1 MNAASKKVWIA
12 VAAAGLIYFALFWY
26 PNTLG
31 AKSETMLA
39 HTSIDEPVLYPFV
52 VRMLTPASSLKDLWE
67 RWIIYGD
74 YHYGYPF
81 YFLSAVVVLPVRLIY
96 GAKFTDHTGLNLFL
110 LRQLIGVLPMVL
122 ACIWMV
128 YLVTRFR
135 SWWQTLVLL
144 LALFSVRGIVRSNI
158 QWWHPDALSV
168 LAVVAT
174 IFFLE
179 RDRLRFGRNFYF
191 AAAACGV
198 AAGIKLAGFFFVL
211 SIAGYLIAGLVQK
224 KLTTGQFIKAGVFF
238 VLVMLAAIVIV
249 NPVVYNSG
257 ARAEIVKVQIY
268 KSGELDKGYTH
279 DAAIYY
285 SKGPQWWEWTL
296 TRWFG
301 NPWMLTFAFLSLL
314 AGCFW
319 GPNRLLN
326 RIMLGFIVPFAIY
339 MFWFVAV
346 KPDQYWLPVMVPL
359 YSALLNIPLIL
370 NEISLPARFNRP
382 WLKLAVLAAV
392 LLLVGGFVITNVVRP
407 ASGFVDQY
415 NAALQVEKAA
425 P

>member
-1 MNAASKKVWIA
+1 M
-12 VAAAGLIYFALFWY
+12 
-26 PNTLG
+26 
-31 AKSETMLA
+31 
-39 HTSIDEPVLYPFV
+39 
-52 VRMLTPASSLKDLWE
+52 
-67 RWIIYGD
+67 
-74 YHYGYPF
+74 
-81 YFLSAVVVLPVRLIY
+81 
-96 GAKFTDHTGLNLFL
+96 
-110 LRQLIGVLPMVL
+110 
-122 ACIWMV
+122 
-128 YLVTRFR
+128 
-135 SWWQTLVLL
+135 LL

-285 SKGPQWWEWTL
+285 SKGPQWWEW
-296 TRWFG
+296 
-301 NPWMLTFAFLSLL
+301 S
-314 AGCFW
+314 
-319 GPNRLLN
+319 
-326 RIMLGFIVPFAIY
+326 
-339 MFWFVAV
+339 
-346 KPDQYWLPVMVPL
+346 
-359 YSALLNIPLIL
+359 
-370 NEISLPARFNRP
+370 E
-382 WLKLAVLAAV
+382 
-392 LLLVGGFVITNVVRP
+392 
-407 ASGFVDQY
+407 
-415 NAALQVEKAA
+415 
-425 P
+425 

>member
-1 MNAASKKVWIA
+1 MNSASKKVWIA

-39 HTSIDEPVLYPFV
+39 RTSIDEPVLYPFV

-135 SWWQTLVLL
+135 SWWQALVLL

-224 KLTTGQFIKAGVFF
+224 KLTTGQFVKAGLLF
-238 VLVMLAAIVIV
+238 VLVMFAAIVIV

-257 ARAEIVKVQIY
+257 ARAEIVKVQIF

-326 RIMLGFIVPFAIY
+326 RIALGFIVPFAVY

-370 NEISLPARFNRP
+370 REVSLPDRFNRP
-382 WLKLAVLAAV
+382 WIKPAVLAAV
-392 LLLVGGFVITNVVRP
+392 LLLVGGFVVTNVVRP
-407 ASGFVDQY
+407 ASGIVDQY
-415 NAALQVEKAA
+415 RAALIIEKNN